1 MHKVLWVIFKYL
13 NHLRLVYMFKIF
25 KTPEFKKAINFYKD
39 GIKENRKSF
48 LISMGSA
55 VVWCFLIVIQPYI
68 IKRIIDDAIVI
79 ENRQMLIIFI
89 SFMLIA
95 GYLRASSIGI
105 RRYFSMHVS
114 FNVEAGIRNRI
125 FTHMQKL
132 AFQYHDKVPTGELM
146 ARASSDAS
154 QVRLAYAIAPLAS
167 ANILLLIILSIT
179 LLSLSLPLG
188 ALVLLSI
195 PSVLWLAS
203 NFSSK
208 ALGISL
214 RVKEAEAQMTTEV
227 EEQLGGIRVVKAFG
241 NEDLASSKVETAISG
256 IYNSSLEYLQLRT
269 KFIPMFELIPMVITL
284 LVLLLGGY
292 LSINN
297 FITLGDFIAF
307 TQYVF
312 LLLWP
317 LRITAWFLSEIPS
330 SVTAGNRILDL
341 LNETPSIVDGNSS
354 ESFPETGSG
363 SLKFSNVNFRYG
375 DEKIFDNL
383 SFEID
388 GKKTVAIVGST
399 GSGKSTLAYLLP
411 RLYDIESGKIEID
424 GVDIHNVKLDE
435 LRSQVSLAFE
445 ESFLFSNSAKDNIS
459 LGSDKATQQQIENA
473 ALIARAHEFI
483 AQLPESYET
492 KVGER
497 GFGLSGGQ
505 RQRIALARAILRK
518 PRILILD
525 DALSAVD
532 ASTEE
537 EIRNQ
542 LKKVMSN
549 MTTLII
555 TNRVPTIELC
565 DEVIFLENGKVRGQ
579 GNHTK
584 LIEEIESYKS
594 LFLESQTSGFK
605 NER

>member
-1 MHKVLWVIFKYL
+1 
-13 NHLRLVYMFKIF
+13 MFNVF
-25 KTPEFKKAINFYKD
+25 KTPEFKKALKFYKE
-39 GIKENRKSF
+39 GIAENKRSF
-48 LISMGSA
+48 VLSMLSA

-68 IKRIIDDAIVI
+68 IKRIIDDGIVGQNSQI
-79 ENRQMLIIFI
+79 LIVLI
-89 SFMLIA
+89 SFMLII
-95 GYLRASSIGI
+95 GYIRATTIGI
-105 RRYFSMHVS
+105 RRYYSMHVS
-114 FNVEAGIRNRI
+114 YNVEAGIRNRI

-132 AFQYHDKVPTGELM
+132 AFNFHDKVPTGELM

-154 QVRLAYAIAPLAS
+154 QVRLAFAIAPLAS

-188 ALVLLSI
+188 SLVLLSI
-195 PSVLWLAS
+195 PAVLWLAS

-208 ALGISL
+208 AMGVSL
-214 RVKEAEAQMTTEV
+214 RVKEAEARMTTEV

-241 NEDLASSKVETAISG
+241 NEELASSKVESAISN
-256 IYNSSLEYLQLRT
+256 IYDTSLEYLNLRT
-269 KFIPMFELIPMVITL
+269 RFVPMFELIPMVITL

-292 LSINN
+292 LSIND

-317 LRITAWFLSEIPS
+317 LRITAWFLSEIPA
-330 SVTAGNRILDL
+330 SVSAGTRILEL
-341 LNETPSIVDGNSS
+341 LDEEPTIIDENSDGH
-354 ESFPETGSG
+354 FPEDGDG
-363 SLKFSNVNFRYG
+363 SLKLTNVNFKYG
-375 DEKIFDNL
+375 SENIFKDL
-383 SFEID
+383 SFEIE

-411 RLYDIESGKIEID
+411 RLYDIESGSIEVD
-424 GVDIHNVKLDE
+424 GVNINDVKLSE
-435 LRSQVSLAFE
+435 LRSEVSLAFE
-445 ESFLFSNSAKDNIS
+445 ESFLFSNSARDNIS
-459 LGSDKATQQQIENA
+459 LGSNKASDEDVEDA
-473 ALIARAHEFI
+473 ANIARAHEFI
-483 AQLPESYET
+483 SQLPESYET

-497 GFGLSGGQ
+497 GYGLSGGQ

-537 EIRNQ
+537 EIRNE
-542 LKKVMSN
+542 LKNVMSN

-565 DEVIFLENGKVRGQ
+565 DEVVFIEDGKVRSQ
-579 GNHTK
+579 GSHAD
-584 LIEEIESYKS
+584 LIEKVESYKS
-594 LFLESQTSGFK
+594 LFLESQSAGNK
-605 NER
+605 E

>member
-1 MHKVLWVIFKYL
+1 
-13 NHLRLVYMFKIF
+13 MFNVF
-25 KTPEFKKAINFYKD
+25 KTPEFKKALKFYKE
-39 GIKENRKSF
+39 GIAENKRSF
-48 LISMGSA
+48 VISMLSA

-68 IKRIIDDAIVI
+68 IKRIIDDGIVGQNSQI
-79 ENRQMLIIFI
+79 LIVLI
-89 SFMLIA
+89 SFMLII
-95 GYLRASSIGI
+95 GYIRATTIGI
-105 RRYFSMHVS
+105 RRYYSMHVS
-114 FNVEAGIRNRI
+114 YNVEAGIRNRI

-132 AFQYHDKVPTGELM
+132 AFNFHDKVPTGELM

-154 QVRLAYAIAPLAS
+154 QVRLAFAIAPLAS

-188 ALVLLSI
+188 LLVLLSI
-195 PSVLWLAS
+195 PAVLWLAS

-208 ALGISL
+208 AMGVSL
-214 RVKEAEAQMTTEV
+214 RVKEAEAGMTTEV

-241 NEDLASSKVETAISG
+241 NEELASTKVESAISN
-256 IYNSSLEYLQLRT
+256 IYDTSLEYLNLRT
-269 KFIPMFELIPMVITL
+269 RFVPMFELIPMVITL

-292 LSINN
+292 LSIND

-317 LRITAWFLSEIPS
+317 LRITAWFLSEIPA
-330 SVTAGNRILDL
+330 SVSAGTRILEL
-341 LNETPSIVDGNSS
+341 LDEEPTIIDENSDGH
-354 ESFPETGSG
+354 FPEDGDG
-363 SLKFSNVNFRYG
+363 SLKLTNVNFKYG
-375 DEKIFDNL
+375 SENIFKDL
-383 SFEID
+383 SFEIE

-411 RLYDIESGKIEID
+411 RLYDIESGSIEVD
-424 GVDIHNVKLDE
+424 GVNINDVKLSE
-435 LRSQVSLAFE
+435 LRSEVSLAFE
-445 ESFLFSNSAKDNIS
+445 ESFLFSNSARDNIS
-459 LGSDKATQQQIENA
+459 LGTDKASDEDVEDA
-473 ALIARAHEFI
+473 ANIARAHEFI
-483 AQLPESYET
+483 SQLPESYET

-497 GFGLSGGQ
+497 GYGLSGGQ

-537 EIRNQ
+537 EIRNE
-542 LKKVMSN
+542 LKNVMSN

-565 DEVIFLENGKVRGQ
+565 DEVVFIEDGKVRSQ
-579 GNHTK
+579 GSHAD
-584 LIEEIESYKS
+584 LIEKVESYKS
-594 LFLESQTSGFK
+594 LFLESQSAGNK
-605 NER
+605 E

>member
-1 MHKVLWVIFKYL
+1 
-13 NHLRLVYMFKIF
+13 MFKIF
-25 KTPEFKKAINFYKD
+25 KTPEFKKAVNFYKN

-48 LISMGSA
+48 VISMGSA

-68 IKRIIDDAIVI
+68 IKRIIDDAIVV
-79 ENRQMLIIFI
+79 ENRQMLIILI

-95 GYLRASSIGI
+95 GYLRASTIGI

-132 AFQYHDKVPTGELM
+132 AYNYHDKVPTGELM

-154 QVRLAYAIAPLAS
+154 QVRLAFAIAPLAT

-179 LLSLSLPLG
+179 LLSLNLPLG
-188 ALVLLSI
+188 SLVLLSI
-195 PSVLWLAS
+195 PAVLWLAS

-241 NEDLASSKVETAISG
+241 NEDLAASKVETAISS
-256 IYNSSLEYLQLRT
+256 IYNTSLEYLNLRT
-269 KFIPMFELIPMVITL
+269 KFVPMFELIPMVITL

-341 LNETPSIVDGNSS
+341 LNERPSIVDGSS
-354 ESFPETGSG
+354 DETFPETGNG
-363 SLKFSNVNFRYG
+363 SLKFSNVNFSYG

-383 SFEID
+383 SFEIE
-388 GKKTVAIVGST
+388 GRKTVAIVGST

-424 GVDIHNVKLDE
+424 GIDIHNVKLDE
-435 LRSQVSLAFE
+435 LRSQISLAFE
-445 ESFLFSNSAKDNIS
+445 ESFLFSNSARENIS
-459 LGSDKATQQQIENA
+459 LGSDEASQEEIKNA

-497 GFGLSGGQ
+497 GYGLSGGQ

-537 EIRNQ
+537 EIRSELQ
-542 LKKVMSN
+542 QVMSN

-565 DEVIFLENGKVRGQ
+565 DEVIFLEDGQVRGQ
-579 GNHTK
+579 GKHNK
-584 LIEEIESYKS
+584 LIKEIQSYKS
-594 LFLESQTSGFK
+594 LFLESQTSGSK
-605 NER
+605 NDR

>member
-1 MHKVLWVIFKYL
+1 
-13 NHLRLVYMFKIF
+13 MFKVF
-25 KTPEFKKAINFYKD
+25 KTPEFKKAVNFYKD
-39 GIKENRKSF
+39 GIKENKRSF
-48 LISMGSA
+48 IISMGSA

-68 IKRIIDDAIVI
+68 IKRIIDDAII
-79 ENRQMLIIFI
+79 LENRQMLIILI
-89 SFMLIA
+89 SFMLLA
-95 GYLRASSIGI
+95 GYLRASTIGI

-114 FNVEAGIRNRI
+114 YNVEAGIRNRI

-132 AFQYHDKVPTGELM
+132 AYNYHDKVPTGELM

-154 QVRLAYAIAPLAS
+154 QVRLAFAIAPLAT

-195 PSVLWLAS
+195 PAVLWLAS

-241 NEDLASSKVETAISG
+241 NEDLAASKVETAITS
-256 IYNSSLEYLQLRT
+256 IYDTSLEYLNLRT
-269 KFIPMFELIPMVITL
+269 KFVPMFELIPMVITL

-292 LSINN
+292 LSINE

-341 LNETPSIVDGNSS
+341 LNESPSIVDGSS
-354 ESFPETGSG
+354 DETFPKTGNG

-375 DEKIFDNL
+375 EDKIFDNL
-383 SFEID
+383 SFEIE

-424 GVDIHNVKLDE
+424 GVDIHNVKLAE

-445 ESFLFSNSAKDNIS
+445 ESFLFSNSARENIS
-459 LGSDKATQQQIENA
+459 LGSDEASQEQVENA

-497 GFGLSGGQ
+497 GYGLSGGQ
-505 RQRIALARAILRK
+505 RQRIALARAILRQ

-537 EIRNQ
+537 EIRNE
-542 LKKVMSN
+542 LKQVMSN

-579 GNHTK
+579 GSHNK
-584 LIEEIESYKS
+584 LIEEIQSYKS
-594 LFLESQTSGFK
+594 LFLENQTSGSK

>member
-1 MHKVLWVIFKYL
+1 
-13 NHLRLVYMFKIF
+13 MFNVF
-25 KTPEFKKAINFYKD
+25 KTPEFKKALKFYKE
-39 GIKENRKSF
+39 GIAENKRSF
-48 LISMGSA
+48 VISMLSA

-68 IKRIIDDAIVI
+68 IKRIIDDGIVGQNSQI
-79 ENRQMLIIFI
+79 LIVLI
-89 SFMLIA
+89 SFMLII
-95 GYLRASSIGI
+95 GYIRATTIGI
-105 RRYFSMHVS
+105 RRYYSMHVS
-114 FNVEAGIRNRI
+114 YNVEAGIRNRI

-132 AFQYHDKVPTGELM
+132 AFNFHDKVPTGELM

-154 QVRLAYAIAPLAS
+154 QVRLAFAIAPLAS

-188 ALVLLSI
+188 LLVLLSI
-195 PSVLWLAS
+195 PAVLWLAS

-208 ALGISL
+208 AMGVSL
-214 RVKEAEAQMTTEV
+214 RVKEAEAGMTTEV

-241 NEDLASSKVETAISG
+241 NEELASTKVESAISN
-256 IYNSSLEYLQLRT
+256 IYDTSLEYLNLRT
-269 KFIPMFELIPMVITL
+269 RFVPMFELIPMVITL

-292 LSINN
+292 LSIND

-317 LRITAWFLSEIPS
+317 LRITAWFLSEIPA
-330 SVTAGNRILDL
+330 SVSAGTRILEL
-341 LNETPSIVDGNSS
+341 LDEEPTIIDKNSDGH
-354 ESFPETGSG
+354 FPEDGDG
-363 SLKFSNVNFRYG
+363 SLKLTNVNFKYG
-375 DEKIFDNL
+375 SENIFKDL
-383 SFEID
+383 SFEIE

-411 RLYDIESGKIEID
+411 RLYDIESGSIEVD
-424 GVDIHNVKLDE
+424 GVNINDVKLSE
-435 LRSQVSLAFE
+435 LRSEVSLAFE
-445 ESFLFSNSAKDNIS
+445 ESFLFSNSARDNIS
-459 LGSDKATQQQIENA
+459 LGTDKASDEDVEDA
-473 ALIARAHEFI
+473 ANIARAHEFI
-483 AQLPESYET
+483 SQLPESYET

-497 GFGLSGGQ
+497 GYGLSGGQ

-537 EIRNQ
+537 EIRNE
-542 LKKVMSN
+542 LKNVMSN

-565 DEVIFLENGKVRGQ
+565 DEVVFIEDGKVRSQ
-579 GNHTK
+579 GSHAD
-584 LIEEIESYKS
+584 LIEKVESYKS
-594 LFLESQTSGFK
+594 LFLESQSAGNK
-605 NER
+605 E

>member
-1 MHKVLWVIFKYL
+1 
-13 NHLRLVYMFKIF
+13 MFKVF

-39 GIKENRKSF
+39 GIKENKRSF
-48 LISMGSA
+48 IISMGSA

-68 IKRIIDDAIVI
+68 IKRIIDDAII
-79 ENRQMLIIFI
+79 LENRQMLIILI
-89 SFMLIA
+89 SFMLLA
-95 GYLRASSIGI
+95 GYLRASTIGI

-114 FNVEAGIRNRI
+114 YNVEAGIRNRI

-132 AFQYHDKVPTGELM
+132 AYNYHDKVPTGELM

-154 QVRLAYAIAPLAS
+154 QVRLAFAIAPLAT

-195 PSVLWLAS
+195 PAVLWLAS

-241 NEDLASSKVETAISG
+241 NEDLAASKVETAITS
-256 IYNSSLEYLQLRT
+256 IYDTSLEYLNLRT
-269 KFIPMFELIPMVITL
+269 KFVPMFELIPMVITL

-292 LSINN
+292 LSINE

-341 LNETPSIVDGNSS
+341 LNESPSIVDGSS
-354 ESFPETGSG
+354 DETFPKTGNG

-375 DEKIFDNL
+375 EDKIFDNL
-383 SFEID
+383 SFEIE

-424 GVDIHNVKLDE
+424 GVDIHNVKLAE

-445 ESFLFSNSAKDNIS
+445 ESFLFSNSARENIS
-459 LGSDKATQQQIENA
+459 LGSDEASQEQVENA

-497 GFGLSGGQ
+497 GYGLSGGQ
-505 RQRIALARAILRK
+505 RQRIALARAILRQ

-537 EIRNQ
+537 EIRNE
-542 LKKVMSN
+542 LKQVMSN

-565 DEVIFLENGKVRGQ
+565 DEVIFLEKGKVRGQ
-579 GNHTK
+579 GSHNK
-584 LIEEIESYKS
+584 LIEEIQSYKS
-594 LFLESQTSGFK
+594 LFLENQTSGSK

>member
-1 MHKVLWVIFKYL
+1 
-13 NHLRLVYMFKIF
+13 MFKIF
-25 KTPEFKKAINFYKD
+25 KTPEFKKAVNFYKD

-48 LISMGSA
+48 VISMGSA

-68 IKRIIDDAIVI
+68 IKRIIDDAIFL
-79 ENRQMLIIFI
+79 ENRQMLIILI

-95 GYLRASSIGI
+95 GYLRASTIGI

-114 FNVEAGIRNRI
+114 YNVEAGIRNRI

-132 AFQYHDKVPTGELM
+132 AYNYHDKVPTGELM

-154 QVRLAYAIAPLAS
+154 QVRLAFAIAPLAT

-195 PSVLWLAS
+195 PAVLWLAS
-203 NFSSK
+203 NFSAK

-241 NEDLASSKVETAISG
+241 NEDLAASKVETAISS
-256 IYNSSLEYLQLRT
+256 IYNTSLEYLNLRT

-292 LSINN
+292 LSINE

-341 LNETPSIVDGNSS
+341 LNESPSIVDGSS
-354 ESFPETGSG
+354 DETFPETGNG

-375 DEKIFDNL
+375 DDKIFDNL
-383 SFEID
+383 SFEIE

-445 ESFLFSNSAKDNIS
+445 ESFLFSNSARENIS
-459 LGSDKATQQQIENA
+459 LGSDKASQEQIENA

-497 GFGLSGGQ
+497 GYGLSGGQ

-537 EIRNQ
+537 QIRSE
-542 LKKVMSN
+542 LKQVMSN

-565 DEVIFLENGKVRGQ
+565 DEVIFLENGQVRGQ
-579 GNHTK
+579 GSHNK

-594 LFLESQTSGFK
+594 LFLESQTSGSK
-605 NER
+605 NDR